1 MGRDPVDVAEQQRD
15 YDETYGDSYTRLQ
28 ERLNHE
34 LNEGDMKVSED
45 YKIHTDIPLPNARSG
60 GRSGKWKQKA
70 MQMQSGNCVF
80 VPTMTD
86 ANSFARALKALGFT
100 KVAIRKQGDG
110 TYGVWGY
117 LNVDDL

>member
-1 MGRDPVDVAEQQRD
+1 MSE
-15 YDETYGDSYTRLQ
+15 EYT
-28 ERLNHE
+28 
-34 LNEGDMKVSED
+34 
-45 YKIHTDIPLPNARSG
+45 IHTNIPLPNARSG
-60 GRSGKWKQKA
+60 SRSGTWKSKA
-70 MQMQSGNCVF
+70 LKMQSGDCIF

-86 ANSFARALKALGFT
+86 ANSLARALKALGFT